1 MSLTPRICLLN
12 NDKSIALNLPVEIN
26 PLSNFTTINL
36 MNYATLLLTTIQR
49 LSFEIGLDS
58 CIEI

>member
-1 MSLTPRICLLN
+1 MSLTPRICLPN
-12 NDKSIALNLPVEIN
+12 NDKAIALNLPMETS

-58 CIEI
+58 